1 MAMTDALVVLDALDK
16 LAQKCLAFASRVE
29 DDGSAAEAIDTLAK
43 KMAVEVG
50 RIRQIENERDE
61 DMAVR
66 AVVPVDC
73 RTCAHY
79 LHGRHACDLFYRLGH
94 DCTEGDQWKPIAIA
108 PLWKKAE

>member
-1 MAMTDALVVLDALDK
+1 MTDALVVLDALDK

-79 LHGRHACDLFYRLGH
+79 LQGRHACDLFYQKGQ
-94 DCTEGDQWKPIAIA
+94 DCVEGSHWHATSFA
-108 PLWKKAE
+108 PVWIKQEGG